1 MKKEKLITRTITVTE
16 CEFMCVD
23 VETANVE
30 IVTAELTGK
39 ISKDE
44 ALKIYKATV
53 ESETFK
59 VVNCQSIIY
68 NEQLYGMTEKEFIK
82 HAKILP
88 PRKSTETTEKIEGT
102 EE

>member
-1 MKKEKLITRTITVTE
+1 MRKEKLITRTITISE

-44 ALKIYKATV
+44 ALKIYKSTV
-53 ESETFK
+53 ESDAFK
-59 VVNCQSIIY
+59 VVNCQSIAY
-68 NEQLYGMTEKEFIK
+68 AEHLYGMTEKEFIK
-82 HAKILP
+82 HAKVLP
-88 PRKSTETTEKIEGT
+88 PRKTSEIEETKGT

>member
-1 MKKEKLITRTITVTE
+1 MRKEKLITRTIVVSN

-30 IVTAELTGK
+30 VITAELTGK
-39 ISKDE
+39 LDNE
-44 ALKIYKATV
+44 TALKLYKSTV
-53 ESETFK
+53 ESDTFK
-59 VVNCQSIIY
+59 VVACQSIDY
-68 NEQLYGMTEKEFIK
+68 TEQLYGMTEKEFIK

-88 PRKSTETTEKIEGT
+88 PRKTAETEETEGT

>member
-1 MKKEKLITRTITVTE
+1 MRKEKLVTRTITVSE

-44 ALKIYKATV
+44 ALKIYKSTV
-53 ESETFK
+53 ESDTFK
-59 VVNCQSIIY
+59 VVNCQSIEY
-68 NEQLYGMTEKEFIK
+68 TEQLYGMTEKEFIK

-88 PRKSTETTEKIEGT
+88 PCKSTETIEETEGT

>member
-1 MKKEKLITRTITVTE
+1 MKKEKLITRTIVVSN
-16 CEFMCVD
+16 CEFMTVD

-44 ALKIYKATV
+44 ALKQYKSTAETD
-53 ESETFK
+53 TFK
-59 VVNCQSIIY
+59 VVACQSIDY
-68 NEQLYGMTEKEFIK
+68 TENLYGMSENEFIA

-88 PRKSTETTEKIEGT
+88 PRKATETEETEVV

>member
-30 IVTAELTGK
+30 VVTAELTGK
-39 ISKDE
+39 LDNE
-44 ALKIYKATV
+44 TALKQYKSTA
-53 ESETFK
+53 ETDTLK
-59 VVNCQSIIY
+59 VVACQSISY
-68 NEQLYGMTEKEFIK
+68 TEQLYGMTEKEFIA

-88 PRKSTETTEKIEGT
+88 PRKTAET
-102 EE
+102 EETEGSEE

>member
-1 MKKEKLITRTITVTE
+1 MRKEKLITRTITVSE

-30 IVTAELTGK
+30 VITAELTGK
-39 ISKDE
+39 LDNE
-44 ALKIYKATV
+44 TALKLYKSAV

-59 VVNCQSIIY
+59 VVACQSISY
-68 NEQLYGMTEKEFIK
+68 TEQLYGMTEKEFIK
-82 HAKILP
+82 HARILP
-88 PRKSTETTEKIEGT
+88 PRKTAETEETEGT

>member
-1 MKKEKLITRTITVTE
+1 MRKEKLITRTIIVST

-44 ALKIYKATV
+44 ALKIYKSTA
-53 ESETFK
+53 ESDTFK
-59 VVNCQSIIY
+59 VVNCQSISY
-68 NEQLYGMTEKEFIK
+68 NEQLYGMTEKEFIE

-88 PRKSTETTEKIEGT
+88 PRKSTAEETEGT

>member
-1 MKKEKLITRTITVTE
+1 MRKEKLITRTIVVSN
-16 CEFMCVD
+16 CKFMCVD

-30 IVTAELTGK
+30 VIRAELTGK
-39 ISKDE
+39 LDNE
-44 ALKIYKATV
+44 TALKIYKSTV

-59 VVNCQSIIY
+59 VVACQSIDYI
-68 NEQLYGMTEKEFIK
+68 EQLYGMSEKEFIK

-88 PRKSTETTEKIEGT
+88 PRKIGETEETEGT

>member
-1 MKKEKLITRTITVTE
+1 MRKEKLITRTITVTTA
-16 CEFMCVD
+16 EFMCVD

-30 IVTAELTGK
+30 VVTAELTGK
-39 ISKDE
+39 LDNE
-44 ALKIYKATV
+44 TALKMYKSTV

-59 VVNCQSIIY
+59 VVACQSIDY
-68 NEQLYGMTEKEFIK
+68 TEQLYGMSEKEFIK

-88 PRKSTETTEKIEGT
+88 PRKTAETEEIEGT